1 MAKLTLTDL
10 TQLSSNETS
19 AVTAIN
25 NNNAAIE
32 AALELTVSRD
42 GTTPNTLTADLDMNS
57 KKLLNLAAPTAGGH
71 AVNKTFGDA
80 NYGGGAATIATTKV
94 KYKV

>member
-32 AALELTVSRD
+32 AALELTVSRN
-42 GTTPNTLTADLDMNS
+42 GTTPNTLTADLDVNS
-57 KKLLNLAAPTAGGH
+57 KKFLNVPNPTAGGN

-80 NYGGGAATIATTKV
+80 NYGGGAATTFQQRRGQ
-94 KYKV
+94 